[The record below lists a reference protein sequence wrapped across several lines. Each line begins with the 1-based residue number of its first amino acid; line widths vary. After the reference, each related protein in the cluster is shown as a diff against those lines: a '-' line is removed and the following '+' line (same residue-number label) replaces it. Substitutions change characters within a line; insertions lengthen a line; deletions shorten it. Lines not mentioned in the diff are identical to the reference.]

1 MRLYELVSAN
11 AARVPDSL
19 AVTAPDGT
27 MSYGEL
33 DAAAN
38 QVAHALMELGVTK
51 GDRVGLWLDKSTHA
65 VVAMQ
70 GVLRL
75 GAAYVPVDPLS
86 PVSRAAKVL
95 GDCQASA
102 IVTTPERSRMLTS
115 AGLGDAA
122 YLCTGDGGAG
132 VGWDAVRT
140 QSAAPLPD
148 CGVAEDDLAYILY
161 TSGST
166 GDPKGV
172 CISHRNAL
180 AFVEWAAAELGA
192 TGRDRFANHAPF
204 HFDLSV
210 LDLYVAFLA
219 GASVHLVPHE
229 MSYVP
234 GLLVAFLVGARITVW
249 YSVPS
254 VLMLMMDKGGLLEAE
269 PEALRALLFA
279 GEPFPVKHLR
289 RLRERWPSIRFLNLY
304 GPTETNVCTFY
315 EVTQIPPERTIP
327 VPIGKACSGDCVW
340 AQRDN
345 GSVAGPHEEG
355 ELIVEGP
362 TVMLGYW
369 GRTPQGGTPYA
380 TGDLVML
387 LEDGNYQYLGRRDH
401 MVKIRGHRIELG
413 EVEAALQAHPAI
425 SQAVVTVAGEGM
437 DKRLVAYL
445 TSTDGEQLPL
455 LRVKQ
460 HCAERLPRH
469 MIVDAVRYLDSIPR
483 TANGKV
489 DRRRLQTWA
498 EGASFDPAP
507 AAAATTI
514 APENIAPMAVPRPR

>member
-1 MRLYELVSAN
+1 MRLHELVRAS

-19 AVTAPDGT
+19 AVSAPDGT
-27 MSYGEL
+27 MSYAEL

-38 QVAHALMELGVTK
+38 QVARTLAALGVTA
-51 GDRVGLWLDKSTHA
+51 GDRVGLWLDKSTRA
-65 VVAMQ
+65 VTAMQ

-86 PVSRAAKVL
+86 PVSRAAKIL
-95 GDCQASA
+95 GDCEARA
-102 IVTTPERSRMLTS
+102 VVTTPERSHLLAS
-115 AGLGDAA
+115 AGVGASG
-122 YLCTGDGGAG
+122 YLCVGEGGAG
-132 VGWDAVRT
+132 VGWDMVRA

-148 CGVAEDDLAYILY
+148 PQHDPQVGQDELAYILY

-192 TGRDRFANHAPF
+192 TGQDRFANHAPF

-219 GASVHLVPHE
+219 GASVHLIPHE
-229 MSYVP
+229 MSYASR
-234 GLLVAFLVGARITVW
+234 LLVDFLRTAKITVW

-254 VLMLMMDKGGLLEAE
+254 VLMLMMDQGGLLEIEAE
-269 PEALRALLFA
+269 TLRALLFA
-279 GEPFPVKHLR
+279 GEPFPIKHLC
-289 RLRERWPSIRFLNLY
+289 RLREHWPSIRFLNLY

-315 EVTQIPPERTIP
+315 EVTQIPAERVIP
-327 VPIGKACSGDCVW
+327 VPIGKACSGDRVW
-340 AQRDN
+340 ARRDD
-345 GSVAGPHEEG
+345 GSVAGPQEQG

-369 GRTPQGGTPYA
+369 GRAPQRGAPYA
-380 TGDLVML
+380 TGDLVTL

-401 MVKIRGHRIELG
+401 MVKIRGYRIELG
-413 EVEAALQAHPAI
+413 EVEAALTAHPAI
-425 SQAVVTVAGEGM
+425 SQAVVTVVGEGM
-437 DKRLVAYL
+437 DKRLVAFL
-445 TSTDGEQLPL
+445 TSVNGEQLPL

-469 MIVDAVRYLDSIPR
+469 MIIDVVHYLDAIPR
-483 TANGKV
+483 TANGKA
-489 DRRRLQTWA
+489 DRRQLQAWA
-498 EGASFDPAP
+498 VGADAAEVSGTAVS
-507 AAAATTI
+507 AAAAG
-514 APENIAPMAVPRPR
+514 E